1 MAKWTECSDGHS
13 MTRVTGRTD
22 DEFVANV
29 QAHLSKAHP
38 GAPLPSRADIL
49 KMAKEG

>member
-1 MAKWTECSDGHS
+1 MAKWTDCSDGHS
-13 MTRVTGRTD
+13 TVRVTGRND
-22 DEFVANV
+22 DEYVANV

-38 GAPLPSRADIL
+38 GMPLPSRVDIL